1 MISPIDLQITK
12 VDLTAYS
19 TVLVVSNLVGSQL
32 EKTPLFNESWMNL
45 SVATL
50 LGVILHGILT
60 NKISTSINNSLNV
73 DSESINNS
81 VYDLIKFGTIFISQ
95 KAITSYING
104 KEIVF
109 DTKWA
114 MNSSLTIAGFA
125 AFNTIES
132 LLPRIGTNQPL
143 FNDLIKVSMG
153 TLTANYFV
161 DGTINKGHLLNLAST
176 LSGFVAFHLVIKQF
190 VVPKENFVN
199 KAKRHYRRG
208 NNDQNNL
215 LY

>member
-12 VDLTAYS
+12 VNLTAFS
-19 TVLVVSNLVGSQL
+19 TVLIVSNLVSSQL
-32 EKTPLFNESWMNL
+32 EKTALFNESWMNL
-45 SVATL
+45 SLATL

-95 KAITSYING
+95 KAIPSYING

-114 MNSSLTIAGFA
+114 MNSGLTIAGYA

-132 LLPRIGTNQPL
+132 LVPKIGTNQPL
-143 FNDLIKVSMG
+143 LNDLIKVSMG
-153 TLTANYFV
+153 ALTANYFI
-161 DGTINKGHLLNLAST
+161 DGTINKSHLLNLMST
-176 LSGFVAFHLVIKQF
+176 LSGFVVFHLVTKQF
-190 VVPKENFVN
+190 VVPKENF
-199 KAKRHYRRG
+199 AKKMKVT
-208 NNDQNNL
+208 
-215 LY
+215 